1 MTAATLKRHDVKRG
15 AKPPER
21 RSVSINL
28 RATETW
34 RALIDHAASMVQKT
48 RSEFIIDA
56 TRRQA
61 EDVLLDQRFFVLD
74 EKRYRAFVGILD
86 EPPMPNDELKKLM
99 SQKAPWRKQ

>member
-1 MTAATLKRHDVKRG
+1 MTSAAALRRQDTNRPR
-15 AKPPER
+15 PER
-21 RSVSINL
+21 RSVTINL
-28 RATETW
+28 RATEAW
-34 RALIDHAASMVQKT
+34 RALVDHAASMLEKT

-74 EKRYRAFVGILD
+74 DERYRAFQNILD

-99 SQKAPWRKQ
+99 SRKAPWQK